1 MIEIIPSSPFS
12 SDVVTLRVTGFGCV
26 KNTQLIDNNPVFTAE
41 ITDEPACF
49 QPPPKYDFSFSL
61 GQLSP
66 GNYTGHHRVTI
77 DGSTSSIVESTSFAV
92 SGEQA
97 RSIPTL
103 GTTSLMLLA
112 MLFALSVSKFRKD
125 IPA

>member
-1 MIEIIPSSPFS
+1 MIQIIPSSPVT
-12 SDVVTLRVTGFGCV
+12 SDVVTLRVTGSGCV
-26 KNTQLIDNNPVFTAE
+26 INTQLIDNNPVFTAE
-41 ITDEPACF
+41 ITLQQSCF
-49 QPPPKYDFSFSL
+49 ATPPGYDFSFSL

-66 GNYTGHHRVTI
+66 GNYTGQHQVTI
-77 DGSTSSIVESTSFAV
+77 DGSAGSIVESTSFAV

-112 MLFALSVSKFRKD
+112 MIFALTVSKFRKN
-125 IPA
+125 ITI

>member
-1 MIEIIPSSPFS
+1 MIQIIPSTPVD
-12 SDVVTLRVTGFGCV
+12 SDVVTLRVTGSGCV

-41 ITDEPACF
+41 IILEQSCF
-49 QPPPKYDFSFSL
+49 ATPPGYDFSFSL

-77 DGSTSSIVESTSFAV
+77 DGATSSIVESTAFAV
-92 SGEQA
+92 LGEQA

-112 MLFALSVSKFRKD
+112 MLFALTANKFSKN
-125 IPA
+125 ITI